1 MSAVKMLERWERLRR
16 FVVMRLKVL
25 EAVVAFVVNRSSIG
39 CCGDFWE
46 AMQQSWSV
54 LWHRGEGLR

>member
-1 MSAVKMLERWERLRR
+1 MAVVVVTVRWEKRCCVCGKDVGALG
-16 FVVMRLKVL
+16 
-25 EAVVAFVVNRSSIG
+25 AVVAFVVNRSSVG

>member
-1 MSAVKMLERWERLRR
+1 M
-16 FVVMRLKVL
+16 VMRLKVL
-25 EAVVAFVVNRSSIG
+25 EAVVAFVVNRSSVG

-54 LWHRGEGLR
+54 LWHRGEGLK